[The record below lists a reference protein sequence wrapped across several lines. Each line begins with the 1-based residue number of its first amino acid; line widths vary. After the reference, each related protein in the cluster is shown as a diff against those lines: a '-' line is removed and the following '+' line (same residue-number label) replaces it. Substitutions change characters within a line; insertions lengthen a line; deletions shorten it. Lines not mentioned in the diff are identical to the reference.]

1 MKGSGQT
8 EKGRVCASCK
18 RVLPADAKFCGF
30 DGTRVDD
37 QTEAKANGKEQ
48 KQCTRCGKSFPSY
61 AQFCPNDASKLVEM
75 KESPQPA
82 PAPEVKPSPFAAP
95 PGFAT
100 SQQSQFTQ
108 SNQSIPLNPST
119 QSGQNPNLSYQGMEP
134 VHQPAPPAPQ
144 TPVHP
149 QAALDLGETAPPM
162 ELEPSDTSDNL
173 KLSQGEPRKPTQ
185 LAESFDE
192 DNQGLFHNLI
202 GKKIEGK
209 YEVQSILGEGGMA
222 IVYKAYHTKMERIVV
237 IKVMQGWLL
246 SNKNAVERFERESK
260 TTAKLA
266 HPNIVTVFDYGV
278 LNQKEPYLVMEYI
291 KGESL
296 GDKIARQGAL
306 PFATAA
312 GIIIQICR
320 GLQEA
325 HSVGIIHRDLKP
337 DNILLQ
343 DRSDRPDWVK
353 IVDFGISS
361 LVQGGR
367 RLTKTGKMVG
377 TPEYI
382 APEQLKDKPL
392 DIRTDLYAL
401 GIILYETLT
410 GRVPFEGESAEGIL
424 MKHLLEPPPPLSM
437 HNDDFAEGTP
447 FDAIIAKALMKEP
460 DERYQTATE
469 FRLDVEEALNKV
481 LLKRNSK

>member
-1 MKGSGQT
+1 MFVIWENRQCELGGLVSEMAAGQS
-8 EKGRVCASCK
+8 EKQKTCVSC
-18 RVLPADAKFCGF
+18 RRTLPVGAVFCGF
-30 DGTRVDD
+30 DGTRVETDLD
-37 QTEAKANGKEQ
+37 IENKINGDASQ
-48 KQCTRCGKSFPSY
+48 KTCTSCGKMFPSY
-61 AQFCPNDASKLVEM
+61 AQFCPNDANKLIDA
-75 KESPQPA
+75 KPA
-82 PAPEVKPSPFAAP
+82 TKPVSASNVFAAP
-95 PGFAT
+95 KGF
-100 SQQSQFTQ
+100 QSPPQVPPPQPTP
-108 SNQSIPLNPST
+108 SPHSAIEPHHVTDAPL
-119 QSGQNPNLSYQGMEP
+119 
-134 VHQPAPPAPQ
+134 
-144 TPVHP
+144 
-149 QAALDLGETAPPM
+149 DD
-162 ELEPSDTSDNL
+162 ELTNTSDTHPSRPL
-173 KLSQGEPRKPTQ
+173 TEPRKPTQ

-192 DNQGLFHNLI
+192 EQGLFHNLI
-202 GKKIEGK
+202 GKTLEGK
-209 YEVQSILGEGGMA
+209 YEVRSILGEGGMA
-222 IVYKAYHTKMERIVV
+222 IVYKAYHTRMERVVV

-353 IVDFGISS
+353 IVDFGISH
-361 LVQGGR
+361 LVQGSK

-410 GRVPFEGESAEGIL
+410 GRVPFEGESAESIL
-424 MKHLLEPPPPLSM
+424 MKHLLEPPPPLSL
-437 HNDDFAEGTP
+437 HNDDFAGGTP
-447 FDAIIAKALMKEP
+447 FDAIVTKALMKEP

-469 FRLDVEEALNKV
+469 FRLEVEEALNKV
-481 LLKRNSK
+481 LLKRNPKG